1 MRTLTAKNLFQTKQQ
16 AKKDNKNILLLVH
29 LEGCSWCHFV
39 ISEVIDPMTELK
51 EYTDKLIIAQIQIH
65 TGLSMVDFK
74 GAKIE
79 NNDFADRYD
88 IDFYPTLL
96 LFNAQGVLLEKIVG
110 VASEDT
116 YWTDLD
122 NKLEKHN

>member
-1 MRTLTAKNLFQTKQQ
+1 
-16 AKKDNKNILLLVH
+16 
-29 LEGCSWCHFV
+29 
-39 ISEVIDPMTELK
+39 
-51 EYTDKLIIAQIQIH
+51 
-65 TGLSMVDFK
+65 MVDFK

-110 VASEDT
+110 VATCVKS
-116 YWTDLD
+116 Y
-122 NKLEKHN
+122 